1 MRAWRAPARVFTHA
15 DIDCCLNHP
24 AAVRGAR
31 AVSGTPHGLK
41 AFTTSRMASR
51 SPGRICVPDTH
62 YGRVVVD
69 SPFTEFARTTLG
81 SGLVIGASV
90 VVFAGTLF
98 WAGQRG
104 RADRWRLVVAGGI
117 GTTFIALLNV
127 VLGSAGM
134 WRSTDYT
141 LSVAV
146 LGSFLLF
153 TTAML
158 TWTVVFYL
166 WLWRRRR
173 GRIVSA
179 VLLGLVA
186 VLTAVGDE
194 SALARGYIAFGGG
207 YAVWMDAVV
216 AVAIFIVSVLA
227 YELPRRRRA

>member
-1 MRAWRAPARVFTHA
+1 MPYRLRLPRDSAARGFRAGGLGL
-15 DIDCCLNHP
+15 DDCE
-24 AAVRGAR
+24 RRR
-31 AVSGTPHGLK
+31 AVHSGTSSTGLGR
-41 AFTTSRMASR
+41 FNSSRR
-51 SPGRICVPDTH
+51 SH

-104 RADRWRLVVAGGI
+104 RTDRWRLVVAGGI

-158 TWTVVFYL
+158 TWTVVFYR
-166 WLWRRRR
+166 WLWRRRS

-179 VLLGLVA
+179 LLLGLVA

-194 SALARGYIAFGGG
+194 FALARGYIAFGGG